1 MTVTDDPAA
10 ATTRDGGEHVAACDA
25 VLRHVVDVHCHP
37 TDSPA
42 TLSPDSMHRLP
53 ITICPMASRKSD
65 QPRVRALAQAHPD
78 KVIPGFGYHPWF
90 SHQIATQPVI
100 SKRDHYRSIFLKSPI
115 KPDHEDLFNEL
126 LESLPDPIL
135 LTDVLAEL
143 KQNLTDFPNA
153 MLGEV
158 GIDRSFRIPID
169 FDVSPRK
176 LTPFTVPL
184 EHQVSIVE
192 AQLQVAVDLG
202 RNISFHS
209 VKAQKATLDLID
221 RMVEKHGD
229 RWYRISADMHSC
241 GFSPQTWTDVQK
253 KHCNIFLSLSTTINE
268 KSSNHRE
275 LIAVCSPNRLLVE
288 SDFNDIRGCAER
300 TWEMVKIIADVK
312 GWVVEDEW
320 VEGDIPEEDWGVVRR
335 LERSFQLYKQGQHTP
350 PTKKRSAATSSR
362 TS

>member
-1 MTVTDDPAA
+1 MTVTDDPDA
-10 ATTRDGGEHVAACDA
+10 ATTHDGGELVAACEA

-78 KVIPGFGYHPWF
+78 KVIPGFGQLQLHHF
-90 SHQIATQPVI
+90 HCSTIH
-100 SKRDHYRSIFLKSPI
+100 
-115 KPDHEDLFNEL
+115 PDHEDIFAEL
-126 LESLPDPIL
+126 LESLPEPIL
-135 LTDVLAEL
+135 LFDVLAEL
-143 KQNLTDFPNA
+143 KQNLLDFPNA

-169 FDVSPRK
+169 YDASPRK

-184 EHQVSIVE
+184 EHQLSIVE

-209 VKAQKATLDLID
+209 VKAQKATLDLMD
-221 RMVEKHGD
+221 RMVDKHGD

-241 GFSPQTWTDVQK
+241 GFSPQTWTDVQR

-268 KSSNHRE
+268 KSPNHRE

-288 SDFNDIRGCAER
+288 SDFNDIGGCAER
-300 TWEMVKIIADVK
+300 TWEMVKIVADVK
-312 GWVVEDEW
+312 GWAIEDEW
-320 VEGDIPEEDWGVVRR
+320 VQGVIPEESWGVVRR
-335 LERSFQLYKQGQHTP
+335 LERSFQLFRQGQHTP
-350 PTKKRSAATSSR
+350 PAKKRSAATSGEIS
-362 TS
+362 

>member
-1 MTVTDDPAA
+1 MNFIKCECQFDVPSIYINFPA
-10 ATTRDGGEHVAACDA
+10 CC
-25 VLRHVVDVHCHP
+25 L
-37 TDSPA
+37 
-42 TLSPDSMHRLP
+42 
-53 ITICPMASRKSD
+53 
-65 QPRVRALAQAHPD
+65 
-78 KVIPGFGYHPWF
+78 GFSSGYHPWF

-158 GIDRSFRIPID
+158 GIDRSFRIPVD

-184 EHQVSIVE
+184 EHQLSIVE

-241 GFSPQTWTDVQK
+241 GFSPQTWTDVQVRY
-253 KHCNIFLSLSTTINE
+253 HSFI
-268 KSSNHRE
+268 
-275 LIAVCSPNRLLVE
+275 
-288 SDFNDIRGCAER
+288 IRYR
-300 TWEMVKIIADVK
+300 
-312 GWVVEDEW
+312 
-320 VEGDIPEEDWGVVRR
+320 
-335 LERSFQLYKQGQHTP
+335 
-350 PTKKRSAATSSR
+350 
-362 TS
+362 